1 MFFLAVDGQ
10 RMPIEIRGGFSR
22 WRPLAKW
29 SPDGRYVQLS
39 GDSSWLIID
48 MQARDAMY
56 EIENVDNTGFPGDCG
71 SRCNGN
77 PWSKDGA
84 RLAFVRNGQIW
95 VSDALGRNAKQVT
108 FDSTRKT
115 SPVLSRD
122 GKAVAYLTWQPDN
135 RRHYPRVGPTDL
147 WVVDVESTLAVRVTS
162 PASGRINSLD
172 WLDDHTL
179 IFDRLQHDEKSFAGF
194 PSSSLR
200 RLSLAN

>member
-1 MFFLAVDGQ
+1 
-10 RMPIEIRGGFSR
+10 
-22 WRPLAKW
+22 
-29 SPDGRYVQLS
+29 
-39 GDSSWLIID
+39 
-48 MQARDAMY
+48 MQVRDATY
-56 EIENVDNTGFPGDCG
+56 EIEKVDDTGFPGDCG
-71 SRCNGN
+71 SLCDGS
-77 PWSKDGA
+77 PWSKDLA

-95 VSDALGRNAKQVT
+95 VSDTLGRNAKQVT
-108 FDSTRKT
+108 VDSTRKT

-122 GKAVAYLTWQPDN
+122 GKSVAYLTWQPDN
-135 RRHYPRVGPTDL
+135 RRHYLRLGPTDL

-179 IFDRLQHDEKSFAGF
+179 IFDRLRHDEKSFGGF